1 MKASE
6 QAFDP
11 PLGRLPA
18 PEGVVVALLELAPLL
33 GEETFKEILP
43 AYVGLGL
50 SCLSDFLIL
59 EVIKGQETA
68 APAVEVV
75 KKGMLQVGVSSGIH
89 QVSGELG
96 HALSPDIIGS
106 FSLAL
111 QHMGCVFRGIAPG
124 TLVIILILPL
134 HKGGAY
140 STVGRGMLGDP
151 PAPAGLQSRH
161 SIRAGFPV
169 NGIFGLQRKS
179 VVADPPHLGDWI
191 HDDAV
196 QVGSTGRSDLGV
208 SIPQDPTFIVDG
220 QMGVGQGGEGVKQVG
235 PVLLGQGIHLA
246 V

>member
-1 MKASE
+1 MIQLADRLVEFVVHSFLPGSADSVLDVIAVVPLVPGQVVKASE
-6 QAFDP
+6 QASDP

-59 EVIKGQETA
+59 EVIKGQETS

-96 HALSPDIIGS
+96 HALGPDIIGS

-140 STVGRGMLGDP
+140 STVG
-151 PAPAGLQSRH
+151 
-161 SIRAGFPV
+161 
-169 NGIFGLQRKS
+169 
-179 VVADPPHLGDWI
+179 
-191 HDDAV
+191 
-196 QVGSTGRSDLGV
+196 
-208 SIPQDPTFIVDG
+208 
-220 QMGVGQGGEGVKQVG
+220 
-235 PVLLGQGIHLA
+235 
-246 V
+246 